1 MVLLALAIV
10 TLFILLAIQMKI
22 AVALGLTGVLGFLML
37 RGNTGLTVMV
47 PFGVLDSF
55 VLIAV
60 PLFIFMGE
68 VLMKSGISDMIYR
81 GVSKWVAW
89 LPGGLLQTNI
99 GTSAV
104 FASVSGSSPA
114 TAATIGTVAIPE
126 LTRRGYDKGL
136 ILGSVVAGGTL
147 GILIPPSITFI
158 IYGWLT
164 MTSVGALFVAGVLPG
179 IMLALLFMLYIA
191 ARSIRSPQLA
201 PKERGIASF
210 KDLILTVLDLWP
222 ILIIAVV
229 IFGGIFGG
237 VVTPTEAAAAASTAS
252 LLIALVLRKL
262 TWRVLYDSL
271 ISAAQTTSMVFF
283 IVVGASI
290 LGSFFAQARIPIAVT
305 NFLMSLDLSPLI
317 ILALI
322 YVIYILFGC
331 FMDTLPILMITIP
344 IMVPVVLS
352 LGYDIIW
359 FGVIVVVLVQIAM
372 CTPPV
377 GVNLFV
383 IKGISNEKMQVIVRG
398 VAPFYVAQIAAL
410 VILTAFPQIAL
421 WLPSIL
427 FPSTG
432 G

>member
-1 MVLLALAIV
+1 M
-10 TLFILLAIQMKI
+10 TLFILLAVQMKI

-37 RGNTGLTVMV
+37 RGNTGLTVMI

-68 VLMKSGISDMIYR
+68 VLMKSGISEMIYR

-114 TAATIGTVAIPE
+114 TAATVGTVAIPE

-136 ILGSVVAGGTL
+136 ILGSVVVGGTL

-191 ARSIRSPQLA
+191 VRSIRSPQLA
-201 PKERGIASF
+201 PREKGIASF
-210 KDLILTVLDLWP
+210 KELILTVLDLWP
-222 ILIIAVV
+222 ILIIALV

-252 LLIALVLRKL
+252 LLIALVLRRL

-271 ISAAQTTSMVFF
+271 VSAAQTTSMVFF

-290 LGSFFAQARIPIAVT
+290 LGSFFAQARIPTAVT
-305 NFLMSLDLSPLI
+305 NFLISLDVPPLI
-317 ILALI
+317 ILVLI
-322 YVIYILFGC
+322 YIIYILFGC
-331 FMDTLPILMITIP
+331 FMDALPILMITIP
-344 IMVPVVLS
+344 IMVPVVVS

-359 FGVIVVVLVQIAM
+359 FGVIVVVLIGIAM

-383 IKGISNEKMQVIVRG
+383 IKGISKEKMQVVVRG
-398 VAPFYVAQIAAL
+398 VAPFYVAQLAAL

>member
-22 AVALGLTGVLGFLML
+22 AVALGLTGVLGFLVL
-37 RGNTGLTVMV
+37 RGSTGPTVMI

-114 TAATIGTVAIPE
+114 TAATIGTVAIPQ

-136 ILGSVVAGGTL
+136 ILGSVVVGGTL

-179 IMLALLFMLYIA
+179 VMLALLFMLYIA
-191 ARSIRSPQLA
+191 VRSIRSPQLA
-201 PKERGIASF
+201 PKEKGIASF
-210 KDLILTVLDLWP
+210 KDLILTVSDLWP

-271 ISAAQTTSMVFF
+271 VSAAQTTSMVFF

-290 LGSFFAQARIPIAVT
+290 LGSFFAQARIPTAVT
-305 NFLMSLDLSPLI
+305 NFLMSLDVSPLI

-331 FMDTLPILMITIP
+331 FMDALPILMITIP

-383 IKGISNEKMQVIVRG
+383 IKGISNEKMQVVVRG

-410 VILTAFPQIAL
+410 VILTAFPRIAL

-427 FPSTG
+427 FPTTG